1 VDIKQPI
8 IHDRH
13 VVKSVFENMK
23 RGGINRDIFKMP
35 DDLTI
40 VTCRNEGSMED
51 RIIDHLKGYE
61 EKSILESSLEYLGI
75 DGLVVLKDGRLPWRN
90 TFKFEMLN
98 NYLNSGKCKTK
109 YFMCCDAID
118 VIFKDDP
125 QKVIDIFE
133 SFDCDALF
141 MSTHSTDG
149 YNCMSDV
156 KEFVDKINGGN
167 SRYLNSGVYIAKTE
181 FIKEVIGE
189 AMNYAIPHGVT
200 MDKYREYLGSNPTNY
215 PQGSQDQDIFR
226 FLEYKFYTRMKVDY
240 KNIMAYRS

>member
-1 VDIKQPI
+1 MDIKQPI

-13 VVKSVFENMK
+13 IVKNTFEYMK
-23 RGGINRDIFKMP
+23 SNNINKGAFKMP
-35 DDLTI
+35 EDLTI

-51 RIIDHLKGYE
+51 RIIEHLKGYE
-61 EKSILESSLEYLGI
+61 KKSILEASLEYFGI
-75 DGLVVLKDGRLPWRN
+75 DGLVVLKDERLPWRN

-98 NYLNSGKCKTK
+98 DYLNSGKCKTK

-149 YNCMSDV
+149 YNCMPDV
-156 KEFVDKINGGN
+156 KEFIDKINGGN
-167 SRYLNSGVYIAKTE
+167 GRYLNSGVYIAKTE
-181 FIKEVIGE
+181 FIKEVISE

-200 MDKYREYLGSNPTNY
+200 MDKYREYLDSTPSDY
-215 PQGSQDQDIFR
+215 PKGSQDQDIFR
-226 FLEYKFYTRMKVDY
+226 YLEKKFYPKVKVDY
-240 KNIMAYRS
+240 DNLMAYRS